1 MDPLLDDSI
10 EFAKR
15 LRDVGNKVEL
25 YIIDDLPHGF
35 LSFYMVCQEGREA
48 NELCIACIKKILLGK
63 RNVTESSTPPIY

>member
-25 YIIDDLPHGF
+25 YIVDDLPHGF
-35 LSFYMVCQEGREA
+35 LSFYMICQEGREA
-48 NELCIACIKKILLGK
+48 NELCIACIKKILQGK
-63 RNVTESSTPPIY
+63 RNVTELLTPPIY